1 MFGSIVVLFFLPW
14 LDTMKVKSA
23 RYRPLYKI
31 FFALY
36 QSGLPGFIGGIIF
49 FFDIIFFL
57 TSSDNVGFFGGII
70 NSLENEYEPKIKRK
84 IKINLINI
92 LKKIIF
98 L

>member
-1 MFGSIVVLFFLPW
+1 MCIR
-14 LDTMKVKSA
+14 D
-23 RYRPLYKI
+23 R
-31 FFALY
+31 
-36 QSGLPGFIGGIIF
+36 GFIGGIIF

-70 NSLENEYEPKIKRK
+70 NSLENEYEPKINRK